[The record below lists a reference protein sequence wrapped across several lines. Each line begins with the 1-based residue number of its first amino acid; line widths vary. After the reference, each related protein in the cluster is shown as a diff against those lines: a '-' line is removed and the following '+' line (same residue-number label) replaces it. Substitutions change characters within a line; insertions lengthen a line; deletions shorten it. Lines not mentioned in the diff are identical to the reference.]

1 MLYKYLPR
9 DTSFDSTDTPGS
21 LSVIRDGTLKYTS
34 PIDFNDPFDCQP
46 DYDLDALFNSILE
59 IEPVSPLEVLQGANP
74 SKHWNGEWLHEQYV
88 PAFGVCCFSRNAKN
102 ILMWSHYASDH
113 RGIAVEF
120 QSKPQEGFDNQDISA
135 SLSAMEVKY
144 QDQKPLI
151 EQFGREFDKKL
162 LLTKS
167 RDWEYEEESRVVLI
181 PSEYS
186 PLRNVRNVHGIYQYD
201 RHLLRSVI
209 AGVKCDPKDIALIEK
224 EVASINE
231 AHGLTVEIKRV
242 VKVPGEFAVEICDL

>member
-9 DTSFDSTDTPGS
+9 DASFESTDKPGS

-46 DYDLDALFNSILE
+46 DYDLDALFRSILE

-74 SKHWNGEWLHEQYV
+74 SKHWDGEWLHKQYV

-120 QSKPQEGFDNQDISA
+120 QSKPTEGFDNQDISM
-135 SLSAMEVKY
+135 SLSSMEVKY

-151 EQFGREFDKKL
+151 KQFGREFEKKL

-181 PSEYS
+181 PNEYS
-186 PLRNVRNVHGIYQYD
+186 PLINVHGIYQYD
-201 RHLLRSVI
+201 RPLLKSVI
-209 AGVKCDPKDIALIEK
+209 AGVKCDSKDIALIK
-224 EVASINE
+224 KDVASINE
-231 AHGLTVEIKRV
+231 VFGLTVA
-242 VKVPGEFAVEICDL
+242 VKKAVKIPRKFAVEICDL